1 MFGNSCFLYLENI
14 EAIFLYLL
22 TLSNKTTQ
30 RIYLGRNKTDA
41 LWPVNLFVTAYF
53 FYFAPFSVL
62 WIPLL
67 VFFFFEFRM
76 IQSIKQTQKRGDIFS
91 FFCCCECLVWSKQ
104 FLNDIGCISKARS
117 NIPYLMFNP
126 QQIQTF

>member
-22 TLSNKTTQ
+22 MLSNITAQ
-30 RIYLGRNKTDA
+30 GIYLGRNVT
-41 LWPVNLFVTAYF
+41 VNLFVTAYF

-67 VFFFFEFRM
+67 VFFFFEFWM

-91 FFCCCECLVWSKQ
+91 FFL
-104 FLNDIGCISKARS
+104 L
-117 NIPYLMFNP
+117 L
-126 QQIQTF
+126 